1 MPTTRQQLTTTL
13 KLRLLAAWSLLQTL
27 LAKLEPHVRK
37 AAAQAGRLS
46 RKVSRK
52 AATQIAQAWRQLL
65 SSEVWREIRLRPL
78 PMKHVRL
85 LVITDDLPQASLTL
99 AQTESFHPDTR
110 APEEQMLSGIPG
122 RDYREVYQQAHAR
135 LDKIA
140 KVVPVDEAPDL
151 DQIRVIELDEL
162 HDINAQLNERWA
174 DASRFEEGFR
184 RIDEQDRF
192 VREQQASL
200 ENFSNLKI
208 DLGALRNKTRFLDFY
223 VGVVPR
229 ENVSRLQGAVTLA
242 DHLLFTFL
250 ERDQST
256 HVVIVGPRGE
266 KEGQLASVLNSAS
279 FQPLP
284 IPAGLED
291 ASPEHKYDEL
301 EAEHERLQAER
312 NALNAEVEAWRQEHR
327 DLLLSARRFLMMAA
341 PFVTLDPSI
350 RSAGHLAVVCGWA
363 PARAVEA
370 LETRL
375 RANLALPFELESR
388 DPQPAERPL
397 VPTVPSSNRMLAP
410 FAMLVKQ
417 YGIPQ
422 YGEIDPTPLFA
433 VTFLLMFGSMF
444 GDIGQGAVIAG
455 VAWGFRAKLGR
466 FYRFGVMAGLSS
478 MFFGILYGSIFG
490 YEEILPA
497 LWLSPIHHPILMMK
511 IALGYGV
518 LFIAIACG
526 LAIYNRIAVKDLT
539 AAVFGHHGAVN
550 LVFYLALIW
559 GAVGIAT
566 RSSFGTTP
574 LLLVIGALMALAAY
588 AWSHLQAPM
597 GEKILVVF
605 IETLETVI
613 GYISNTLS
621 FLRVAAFSLNHAAL
635 SLAVLTLAGMMGP
648 AGHIIT
654 VILGNVFVLVLEG
667 GIVMIQVMRL
677 QYYEGFSRYFSG
689 DGHEFAPLKLR
700 RGPV

>member
-1 MPTTRQQLTTTL
+1 MPITRQQLTTTL
-13 KLRLLAAWSLLQTL
+13 KLRLLAAWSLVQTL
-27 LAKLEPHVRK
+27 LAKLEPHARN
-37 AAAQAGRLS
+37 AAAQAGPLLS
-46 RKVSRK
+46 K
-52 AATQIAQAWRQLL
+52 AAREIARAWRQLL
-65 SSEVWREIRLRPL
+65 SADVWREIRLRPL
-78 PMKHVRL
+78 PMKHARL

-99 AQTESFHPDTR
+99 AETESFHPDTR
-110 APEEQMLSGIPG
+110 PPQEQMLSGVPG
-122 RDYREVYQQAHAR
+122 HNYREVYQQALAR
-135 LDKIA
+135 LEKIA
-140 KVVPVDEAPDL
+140 KVVPVEETPNLDEV
-151 DQIRVIELDEL
+151 RVIELDEL
-162 HDINAQLNERWA
+162 QAINAKLNDRWA
-174 DASRFEEGFR
+174 EASRFEEGFR

-208 DLGALRNKTRFLDFY
+208 DLGALRTKTRFLDFY

-266 KEGQLASVLNSAS
+266 QESQLASLLSSAS

-291 ASPEHKYDEL
+291 ASPERKSDEL
-301 EAEHERLQAER
+301 AAERDRLQAQR
-312 NALNAEVEAWRQEHR
+312 DALSAEVEAWSQKHR
-327 DLLLSARRFLMMAA
+327 ELLLSARRSLLMAA

-350 RSAGHLAVVCGWA
+350 RSAGHLAVVSGWV
-363 PARAVEA
+363 PARA
-370 LETRL
+370 LEDLGARL
-375 RANLALPFELESR
+375 RASLTMPFELESR
-388 DPQPAERPL
+388 DPKPAERPL
-397 VPTVPSSNRMLAP
+397 VPTVPSNNRLLAP

-433 VTFLLMFGSMF
+433 LTFLLMFGSMF
-444 GDIGQGAVIAG
+444 GDIGQGAAIAG
-455 VAWGFRAKLGR
+455 LAWAFREKLGR
-466 FYRFGVMAGLSS
+466 FYRFGVMAGISS
-478 MFFGILYGSIFG
+478 MFFGVLYGSIFG

-497 LWLSPIHHPILMMK
+497 LWLSPIHHPILMLK

-539 AAVFGHHGAVN
+539 AAVFGHHGLVN

-566 RSSFGTTP
+566 RSSFGTVP
-574 LLLVIGALMALAAY
+574 LVLVVGALMALAGY
-588 AWSHLQAPM
+588 AWSHLKAPI
-597 GEKILVVF
+597 GEKVLVVF

-648 AGHIIT
+648 AGHIVT

-689 DGHEFAPLKLR
+689 DGHEFSPLKLR
-700 RGPV
+700 RGPA